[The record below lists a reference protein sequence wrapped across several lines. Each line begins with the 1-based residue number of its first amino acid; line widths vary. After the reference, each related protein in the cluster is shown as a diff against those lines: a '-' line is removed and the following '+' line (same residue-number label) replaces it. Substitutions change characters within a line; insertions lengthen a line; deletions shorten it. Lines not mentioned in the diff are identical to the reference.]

1 VPDFSTVHPDQTLP
15 ALTSLAK
22 ALHTMSP
29 DPLTPDEAY
38 NAALKTVQFIAD
50 TIRKAPHL
58 QIPWV
63 IKHHILS

>member
-1 VPDFSTVHPDQTLP
+1 MPDFSTVHPDQTLP

-58 QIPWV
+58 QIP
-63 IKHHILS
+63 